1 MMLSYLGEVSVR
13 VLALGL
19 LGWVAAWMLRG
30 QGAAVR
36 HAVWVA
42 VLVGMLGLL
51 AATAWVPEWR
61 VVTSVVTRPAVAAE
75 FDVVAGGDSVAA
87 ALPAAAVAMAWP
99 DWRAVA
105 AGLYLA
111 VVLLLVARVLVLVR
125 RAWGLV
131 ERAEVV
137 EGYGVEVRESDEVM
151 VPMTVGWR
159 RKVVLL
165 PAGWRGWDEFA
176 LRAVMAHEVEHV
188 RRGDWGM
195 SLVAALN
202 RAVFWFHPLAW
213 WVERRLLGLAE
224 EACDGAA
231 IAVVGDG
238 RRYAEVV
245 LGFAAV
251 MSGAGSRLDWAAT
264 AMARS
269 SRVGGRIERIL
280 EGEMNWTRGLTL
292 GGWAVLVMAAVPV
305 VYGAA
310 ALRMVE
316 GVVLEMPVAPL
327 SLPAAVVQQA
337 RQAVTPPAAPALDVE
352 ALRRSQALYLTA
364 EQVAEIETE
373 VVRNPEDLE
382 LRGKLLQY
390 YFAKAQGQEWARHL
404 IWLVERHPESQLLSP
419 GWPGSDVVSV
429 RGILADDRLI
439 ETLRGLWQRATV
451 ANPSNVAVL
460 RNSARFHA
468 GQDLAAAVS
477 DLRRA
482 RMVDPQDQRVVQD
495 LNMVEARA
503 WMTDG
508 NEREVLR
515 RLLEESKDSVE
526 IGYLAGC

>member
-1 MMLSYLGEVSVR
+1 MLSYLGEVSVR

-19 LGWVAAWMLRG
+19 LGWVAAWMLRRR
-30 QGAAVR
+30 GAAVR

-42 VLVGMLGLL
+42 VLAGMLGLL

-61 VVTSVVTRPAVAAE
+61 VVTSVVTRPAVTAE

-137 EGYGVEVRESDEVM
+137 EGYAVEVRESDEVM

-165 PAGWRGWDEFA
+165 PAGWRAWDEFA

-292 GGWAVLVMAAVPV
+292 GGWAALVLAAVPV

-327 SLPAAVVQQA
+327 SLPAAVVQQGVMA
-337 RQAVTPPAAPALDVE
+337 LPPPGGDTTLRKLEAMILTPGQAG
-352 ALRRSQALYLTA
+352 
-364 EQVAEIETE
+364 EIEAE
-373 VVRNPEDLE
+373 LERNPEDRV
-382 LRGKLLQY
+382 LRAKLLQY
-390 YFAKAQGQEWARHL
+390 YFAQSQGQDWARHL
-404 IWLVERHPESQLLSP
+404 LWLVERHP
-419 GWPGSDVVSV
+419 
-429 RGILADDRLI
+429 
-439 ETLRGLWQRATV
+439 
-451 ANPSNVAVL
+451 
-460 RNSARFHA
+460 
-468 GQDLAAAVS
+468 
-477 DLRRA
+477 
-482 RMVDPQDQRVVQD
+482 D
-495 LNMVEARA
+495 LNCC
-503 WMTDG
+503 
-508 NEREVLR
+508 R
-515 RLLEESKDSVE
+515 RCGRGPASEQWGRFWP
-526 IGYLAGC
+526 IAG